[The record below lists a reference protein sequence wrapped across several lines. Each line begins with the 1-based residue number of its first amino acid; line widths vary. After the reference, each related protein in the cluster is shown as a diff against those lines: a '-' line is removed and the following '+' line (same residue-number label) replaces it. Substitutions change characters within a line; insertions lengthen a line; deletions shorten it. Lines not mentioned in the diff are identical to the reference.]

1 MNIITNKII
10 ISGGLLLIGLTLV
23 AGTAV
28 YHVMRPQIESTLKR
42 GLEVALQG
50 KARLFESQIEEGLA
64 STYAVVTRPLVIQ
77 TLQQINAQLDD
88 AHTTSD
94 IKQTL
99 DSLLKA
105 GFKAAAIYDKR
116 NNEIMQVGDF
126 SPSRIEILPLRTHHN
141 TFLAWDHNQL
151 ILHNSKD
158 VVDQN
163 NQRIGS
169 VTTEK
174 RLPQL
179 TRSLREMRAIGTSGE
194 FMLCELLE
202 EGGVEMI
209 CLLSKADGVDFKQLP
224 RMINGVALPMSYA
237 LDGKSGIITAKD
249 YRQVLVVASYTSLN
263 TFGLG
268 MVLKLDEKELHGPV
282 IEQINTIAL
291 YLAMLV
297 ISGILLLNWLVMP
310 LVHKL
315 VRSERMARERLKE
328 SQCLHA
334 IRRDMELNLQ
344 IDEFYPRVIGHLI
357 VAMQFPE
364 ITSAM
369 IQFDDKQF
377 ASDQYNKDFV
387 HQLQAQILVNS
398 KAYGYLHV
406 AYSENQ
412 SFLLP
417 EEQDLIDTIASDL
430 GRWIELE
437 QADQRIV
444 QMATHDGLTGLPN
457 RYLLQDRIKQALAH
471 DRRRQEQAAVLF
483 IDLDH
488 FKIINDSLGHSMG
501 DCLLQEVATRLRTT
515 IRSEDTVVRHGGDE
529 FIILLP
535 SITDSQEAKVVAQK
549 ILNELTRSFHL
560 HGKELHIGGSIGIA
574 LFPSDGDDMETLLK
588 NSDIAM
594 YQAKKNGRNNY
605 QFFSSDML

>member
-1 MNIITNKII
+1 
-10 ISGGLLLIGLTLV
+10 
-23 AGTAV
+23 
-28 YHVMRPQIESTLKR
+28 
-42 GLEVALQG
+42 
-50 KARLFESQIEEGLA
+50 
-64 STYAVVTRPLVIQ
+64 
-77 TLQQINAQLDD
+77 
-88 AHTTSD
+88 
-94 IKQTL
+94 
-99 DSLLKA
+99 
-105 GFKAAAIYDKR
+105 
-116 NNEIMQVGDF
+116 
-126 SPSRIEILPLRTHHN
+126 
-141 TFLAWDHNQL
+141 
-151 ILHNSKD
+151 
-158 VVDQN
+158 
-163 NQRIGS
+163 
-169 VTTEK
+169 
-174 RLPQL
+174 
-179 TRSLREMRAIGTSGE
+179 
-194 FMLCELLE
+194 
-202 EGGVEMI
+202 
-209 CLLSKADGVDFKQLP
+209 
-224 RMINGVALPMSYA
+224 
-237 LDGKSGIITAKD
+237 
-249 YRQVLVVASYTSLN
+249 
-263 TFGLG
+263 
-268 MVLKLDEKELHGPV
+268 
-282 IEQINTIAL
+282 
-291 YLAMLV
+291 MLV
-297 ISGILLLNWLVMP
+297 IVGILLLNWLVMP

-398 KAYGYLHV
+398 KAYGCLHV

-549 ILNELTRSFHL
+549 ILNELIRSFHIQ
-560 HGKELHIGGSIGIA
+560 GKELHIGGSIGIA

-594 YQAKKNGRNNY
+594 YQAKKSGRNNY
-605 QFFSSDML
+605 QFFSSNML